1 MSNKTDVIDILD
13 KVTPE
18 DLQNIADEFNEK
30 MISDISPNEV
40 LEMIQMLRAISVVLG
55 V

>member
-13 KVTPE
+13 KVTQE

-30 MISDISPNEV
+30 MIADISPSQV
-40 LEMIQMLRAISVVLG
+40 LETIQMLRAISVVLG